1 MQLNVFWMAACYFPG
16 SMLITAFLGACLVT
30 QSCLTL
36 CDPMDYRACQAPLSI
51 AFSRQENGVVCH
63 ALLWGIFPAQGSNP
77 RLLYLLNREVGSLLL
92 ALPGNPTF
100 LGRHIHVS
108 PLCAPLI
115 HGLPWTAFKIE
126 HMCISFSF
134 CIFKNIY
141 LFMAMLGLCCWSW
154 TFSSYGKR
162 ILLPSFSAWAS
173 HCTGLRCG
181 TQASGVWAL
190 VVVMHG
196 LDCFTGYG
204 IFLDQESNP
213 CLLHWQVDS

>member
-1 MQLNVFWMAACYFPG
+1 MAACYLPG
-16 SMLITAFLGACLVT
+16 SMLITPVLGACLVT

-36 CDPMDYRACQAPLSI
+36 CDPMDYIACQAPLSM
-51 AFSRQENGVVCH
+51 ALSRQENGVVCH
-63 ALLWGIFPAQGSNP
+63 ALLQRIFPAQGSNP
-77 RLLYLLNREVGSLLL
+77 CLLYLLNREVGSLPL
-92 ALPGNPTF
+92 ALPGKPTF
-100 LGRHIHVS
+100 LGRHAHVS

-115 HGLPWTAFKIE
+115 HGQPWTAFKIE
-126 HMCISFSF
+126 LMCISFSF

-141 LFMAMLGLCCWSW
+141 LFMALLGLCCWAW

-162 ILLPSFSAWAS
+162 VLLPGFSARAS
-173 HCTGLRCG
+173 HCTGLCGG
-181 TQASGVWAL
+181 TQALGVWAL

-213 CLLHWQVDS
+213 CLLRWHEDS